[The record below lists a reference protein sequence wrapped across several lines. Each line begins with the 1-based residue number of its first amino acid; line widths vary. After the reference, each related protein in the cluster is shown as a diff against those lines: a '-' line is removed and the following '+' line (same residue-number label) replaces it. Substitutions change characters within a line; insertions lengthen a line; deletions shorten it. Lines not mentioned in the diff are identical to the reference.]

1 MNVALIFLLTFN
13 SPVLRPE
20 DKSKSIQTTTLHSL
34 DCKSN
39 SSIVTNSS
47 HNSSP
52 SPNSTCE
59 FCIKIVDVIE
69 KYSNL
74 PNATIYDII
83 KVIEDVCSKIH
94 NPQGKECFYI
104 VKKIEEILNW
114 INEGLVP
121 KKICGLLGLC
131 PQKGILKLNLN

>member
-1 MNVALIFLLTFN
+1 MNLALFFLLSFN
-13 SPVLRPE
+13 SPVLRPN
-20 DKSKSIQTTTLHSL
+20 DVSTQTTTLHSL

-39 SSIVTNSS
+39 STLVSS
-47 HNSSP
+47 PSP

-104 VKKIEEILNW
+104 VKKIEDILNW

-131 PQKGILKLNLN
+131 PQNGILKLNLN

>member
-1 MNVALIFLLTFN
+1 MNVALIFLLTLN
-13 SPVLRPE
+13 SPLLRPK
-20 DKSKSIQTTTLHSL
+20 DKLTQTTTLHSL

-39 SSIVTNSS
+39 SSIVSS
-47 HNSSP
+47 PSP

-104 VKKIEEILNW
+104 VKKIEDILNW

-131 PQKGILKLNLN
+131 PQNGILKLNFKKPS

>member
-1 MNVALIFLLTFN
+1 MNLALFFLLTYN

-39 SSIVTNSS
+39 SSISPS
-47 HNSSP
+47 PSP

-104 VKKIEEILNW
+104 VKKIEDILNW

-131 PQKGILKLNLN
+131 PQNGILKLNLN

>member
-1 MNVALIFLLTFN
+1 MNVALIFLLTLN
-13 SPVLRPE
+13 SPVLRPK
-20 DKSKSIQTTTLHSL
+20 DKSELTTTLHSL

-39 SSIVTNSS
+39 SSIVPNS
-47 HNSSP
+47 

-69 KYSNL
+69 KYSIL

-104 VKKIEEILNW
+104 VKKIEDILDW

-131 PQKGILKLNLN
+131 PQNGI

>member
-1 MNVALIFLLTFN
+1 MNVALIFLLTLN
-13 SPVLRPE
+13 SPVLRPKDE
-20 DKSKSIQTTTLHSL
+20 YLQTTTLHSL

-39 SSIVTNSS
+39 TTINSTLVS
-47 HNSSP
+47 NP

-104 VKKIEEILNW
+104 VKKIEDILDW
-114 INEGLVP
+114 INEGLIP
-121 KKICGLLGLC
+121 KKICSLLGLC
-131 PQKGILKLNLN
+131 PQNGILKLNLN